1 MLSGTF
7 DDFATRLRSE
17 NGIQITAKEFNLSIQ
32 LSDEWQNRQSLLFI
46 VFKFHDEDDASAEI
60 SVDDLT

>member
-7 DDFATRLRSE
+7 GDFATRLRSE
-17 NGIQITAKEFNLSIQ
+17 NGIQITAREFNLSIQ
-32 LSDEWQNRQSLLFI
+32 LSDEWQNRQSLLL
-46 VFKFHDEDDASAEI
+46 VFKFHDEHDVSAGN

>member
-17 NGIQITAKEFNLSIQ
+17 NGIQITAKEFNVSFQ
-32 LSDEWQNRQSLLFI
+32 LRDEWKNRQALPI

-60 SVDDLT
+60 PVDDLT

>member
-17 NGIQITAKEFNLSIQ
+17 NGIQITAREFNLSIQ
-32 LSDEWQNRQSLLFI
+32 LSDKWQNRQSLLL
-46 VFKFHDEDDASAEI
+46 VFKFHDEEDSSAEI
-60 SVDDLT
+60 QVNDLT